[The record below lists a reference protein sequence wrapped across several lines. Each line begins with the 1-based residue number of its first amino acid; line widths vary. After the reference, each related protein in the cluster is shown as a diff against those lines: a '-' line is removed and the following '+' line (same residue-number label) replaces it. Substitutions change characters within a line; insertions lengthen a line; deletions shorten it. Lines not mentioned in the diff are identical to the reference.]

1 MKPIKHAII
10 FFLTICC
17 SSLSFGQKQNID
29 YKHQVF
35 LTGNICDAVN
45 DDHFFSSLETTLKN
59 TRQPFSLIL
68 NGDLTD
74 AKSGSEKWIEQINRI
89 KFLIKT
95 TEQLP
100 QGKIILWAGDR
111 DWNQSRKGGQ
121 KQFRKL
127 EKEIKSF
134 IKDND
139 FKRTEWANKKGCLG
153 PDTYELDESLLLI
166 VANSQWW
173 NHPFDK
179 PRSEDGLCK
188 IITSEDFAEELES
201 EVNENQDKNI
211 IIAGHHPFE
220 SFGNYGGHFSFVDH
234 LKPFPIIGSF
244 KTAYHKNIGT
254 PEDISNKH
262 LHAYREEFH
271 NLFFFHK
278 NLIYVS
284 AHEKN
289 QQIIRDGENYLINS
303 GAPSKGKYAD
313 QHENALVSSSKPG
326 IIVLNYFDSGKI
338 ESSFLEKKEEKLI
351 AQKNHLLFLSSC
363 IEGSLNK
370 ENTPINYS
378 YAPCLSKEKAAKKL
392 ERFYPDTITIAGP
405 EYKSGTWKKIWL
417 GKHYRTT
424 WTQPVKVPSL
434 DLDNT
439 FRGLT
444 IYKKGGGRQTTSLKF
459 KATDGT
465 QYTFR
470 SVNKDPSKAFNY
482 TLRPTF
488 ITPLMRDQTSTQS
501 PYGAMAVAALLDEI
515 DILHAT
521 PKLYLLPDDPKLG
534 AFQKR
539 YGNLLGMLEDNPSKP
554 NDAGEVFG
562 GADKIYQ
569 SNKLYKKLYESR
581 KNRIDEKEFIKARI
595 FDMLIGDWSK
605 HEDNWK
611 WAGFKQ
617 DKGILFRPIPRD
629 RDHTFS
635 LQDGLIPWL
644 ANRSWAIKNIETFSY
659 DLKKKELRS
668 LMYQAIHMDRFLST
682 SGSREDWLA
691 AAVSIQVNISEEEID
706 QAVLKMPLEIQETS
720 GKTIAKKLKSR
731 IKHLDKYALWY
742 YEMLSE
748 YIDVVG
754 SNSKEYFEITRMD
767 NGNVNLKI
775 FNAKKKEKGKNL
787 YYDRTF
793 SPKETKELRIYGLG
807 GDDIFDIKGN
817 GKSKILIRVLGNS
830 GDDTFN
836 DNNTIA
842 KTKTL
847 LYDKGKGTTFNTSK
861 GSKIVNHWDKKIY
874 DFDRSAFDYN
884 WNSPILGM
892 SYNNFN
898 GFSLKLGTTFIRQK
912 FGKKGYGSTHSI
924 YGSASTENN
933 YAVNYSGRFHQVLKN
948 WDIPFEIDISQP
960 EFRNNFFGVGN
971 NTTNEPKKQEV
982 DFYRFSRKKFSIE
995 TGIGKQ
1001 FWKKSSLD
1009 FLVGYETS
1017 SFNDPENSILSVD
1030 TSLLGANINLEEI
1043 PVKAKAVIDFRD
1055 QSGFPYNGIL
1065 WLLDYRLGTIV
1076 DGVPKATTYGIAAS
1090 SIEYYISTKHQNPI
1104 TLGVR
1109 FGGAV
1114 SHGDV
1119 PFYHLPNIGG
1129 ASGLRGFIGERFTGE
1144 SSLYFNSEIR
1154 WQLFHRYT
1162 SFVPIKFGLKA
1173 FYDTG
1178 RVFSDFDDA
1187 NSSKWHAGYG
1197 AGIFIVP
1204 MNEAVS
1210 ISLQV
1215 GFSEEES
1222 FYPVIS
1228 FGKAL

>member
-1 MKPIKHAII
+1 M
-10 FFLTICC
+10 
-17 SSLSFGQKQNID
+17 
-29 YKHQVF
+29 
-35 LTGNICDAVN
+35 
-45 DDHFFSSLETTLKN
+45 
-59 TRQPFSLIL
+59 
-68 NGDLTD
+68 
-74 AKSGSEKWIEQINRI
+74 
-89 KFLIKT
+89 IKT
-95 TEQLP
+95 VEEIP
-100 QGKIILWAGDR
+100 RGKIILIAGDR
-111 DWNQSRKGGQ
+111 DWNASSKGGQ
-121 KQFRKL
+121 KQFGKL
-127 EKEIKSF
+127 EKELKSF
-134 IKDND
+134 IKKNN
-139 FKRTEWANKKGCLG
+139 FKRTEWTNKKGCPG
-153 PDTYELDESLLLI
+153 PDTYELNESLFLV

-179 PRSEDGLCK
+179 PNAEDGICTV
-188 IITSEDFAEELES
+188 ITGEDFAEELES
-201 EVNENQDKNI
+201 EVNENLDKNI

-220 SFGNYGGHFSFVDH
+220 SFGNYGGHFSVVDH
-234 LKPFPIIGSF
+234 LKPFPILGSF
-244 KTAYHKNIGT
+244 KTAYHQNIGT

-262 LHAYREEFH
+262 LLEYREELH

-289 QQIIRDGENYLINS
+289 QQIIRNGENYLINS
-303 GAPSKGKYAD
+303 GAPSKGTYSSSHK
-313 QHENALVSSSKPG
+313 NALVSSSKAG

-338 ESSFLEKKEEKLI
+338 ESTFWERKNDELI
-351 AQKNHLLFLSSC
+351 AKENHLLFLSSC
-363 IEGSLNK
+363 IEGNLYA
-370 ENTPINYS
+370 ENTPVNFS
-378 YAPCLSKEKAAKKL
+378 YTPCISKEKATINLKRK
-392 ERFYPDTITIAGP
+392 YPDTIVVAGS
-405 EYKSGTWKKIWL
+405 EYKSGTWKKMWL

-439 FRGLT
+439 FGGLT

-465 QYTFR
+465 RYTFR

-482 TLRPTF
+482 KLRPTF

-521 PKLYLLPDDPKLG
+521 PKLYILPDDPKLG
-534 AFQKR
+534 TFQKR

-554 NDAGEVFG
+554 NNAGKVFG

-569 SNKLYKKLYESR
+569 SNKLYKKLYETR
-581 KNRIDEKEFIKARI
+581 KNRIDEKEFIKARV

-611 WAGFKQ
+611 WARYDQEDGYY
-617 DKGILFRPIPRD
+617 FRPIPRD

-635 LQDGLIPWL
+635 LQDGIIPWL

-682 SGSREDWLA
+682 SSTREDWLA
-691 AAVSIQVNISEEEID
+691 AARSIQENISDEEID
-706 QAVLKMPLEIQETS
+706 QAVLKMPNEIQETS

-731 IKHLDKYALWY
+731 IKHLEKYAGWY
-742 YEMLSE
+742 YDYLAE
-748 YIDVVG
+748 YVDVVG
-754 SNSKEYFEITRMD
+754 SNKEEYFEITRMD
-767 NGNVNLKI
+767 NGNINLKI
-775 FNAKKKEKGKNL
+775 FNEKKNKKGKHL
-787 YYDRTF
+787 YYERTF
-793 SPKETKELRIYGLG
+793 YPKETKELRIYGLG

-817 GKSKILIRVLGNS
+817 GKSKMVIRILGNS
-830 GDDTFN
+830 GDDFFK
-836 DNNTIA
+836 DEEKYS

-847 LYDKGKGTTFNTSK
+847 IYDKGKGSKFEVGK
-861 GSKIVNHWDKKIY
+861 GSKVVNHWNKNIY
-874 DFDRSAFDYN
+874 DYNRTTFDYN
-884 WNSPILGM
+884 WNAPIVGM

-898 GFSLKLGTTFIRQK
+898 GLSLKLGTTFIRQK
-912 FGKKGYGSTHSI
+912 FGKKDYGSTHSI
-924 YGSASTENN
+924 YGSASTEGNFAAN
-933 YAVNYSGRFHQVLKN
+933 YTARFHHVLKS
-948 WDIPFEIDISQP
+948 WDIPFEIDFASP
-960 EFRNNFFGVGN
+960 EFRNNFYGIGN
-971 NTTNEPKKQEV
+971 NSTNLQELQAAG
-982 DFYRFSRKKFSIE
+982 FYRFSRNKFSVE

-1009 FLVGYETS
+1009 FLVGYERS
-1017 SFNDPENSILSVD
+1017 SFDDPDNTILAVD
-1030 TSLLGANINLEEI
+1030 STLFGANINLQEI
-1043 PVKAKAVIDFRD
+1043 PLQARAIIDFRD

-1065 WLLDYRLGTIV
+1065 WLLNYRFGTIV
-1076 DGVPKATTYGIAAS
+1076 EGVPEATTYGIAES
-1090 SIEYYISTKHQNPI
+1090 SIEYYISTKHQNPV

-1109 FGGAV
+1109 LGGAV
-1114 SHGDV
+1114 SHGDI

-1129 ASGLRGFIGERFTGE
+1129 ASRLRGFIGERFTGE
-1144 SSLYFNSEIR
+1144 SSMYFNSEIR

-1178 RVFSDFDDA
+1178 RVYSDFDDA

-1204 MNEAVS
+1204 LNEAMS

-1222 FYPVIS
+1222 FFPVIS

>member
-1 MKPIKHAII
+1 MDSIKHTFI
-10 FFLTICC
+10 FLFLLCLGF
-17 SSLSFGQKQNID
+17 SSQGQKKD

-35 LTGNICDAVN
+35 LTGNICDAVS
-45 DDHFFSSLETTLKN
+45 DEGFFTSLESTLKN
-59 TRQPFSLIL
+59 TQQPYSLIL

-74 AKSGSEKWIEQINRI
+74 AKYGSKLWAAQIERI

-95 TEQLP
+95 VEENP
-100 QGKIILWAGDR
+100 QGKIILIAGDR
-111 DWNQSRKGGQ
+111 DWNRSRKGGQ
-121 KQFRKL
+121 KQFGKL
-127 EKEIKSF
+127 EKELKSF
-134 IKDND
+134 IKKNKY
-139 FKRTEWANKKGCLG
+139 KRTEWTNKKGCPG
-153 PDTYELDESLLLI
+153 PDTYDLDESLLLI

-179 PRSEDGLCK
+179 PRSEDGLCTV
-188 IITSEDFAEELES
+188 ITGEDFAEELES
-201 EVNENQDKNI
+201 EVKENQDKNI
-211 IIAGHHPFE
+211 IIAGHHPVI
-220 SFGNYGGHFSFVDH
+220 SFGNYGGYFSFVDH

-244 KTAYHKNIGT
+244 KTAFHKNIGT
-254 PEDISNKH
+254 PEDISNEH
-262 LHAYREEFH
+262 LDEYREELI

-284 AHEKN
+284 GHEKN
-289 QQIIRDGENYLINS
+289 QQIVQVGENYTINS
-303 GAPSKGKYAD
+303 GAPSKGNYAA
-313 QHENALVSSSKPG
+313 QHENALVSSSKAG
-326 IIVLNYFDSGKI
+326 VIVLNYFDSGKI
-338 ESSFLEKKEEKLI
+338 ETSFLEKKKESLI
-351 AQKNHLLFLSSC
+351 TQENHILFLSSC
-363 IEGSLNK
+363 IEGNLTK
-370 ENTPINYS
+370 EKTPFNFS
-378 YAPCLSKEKAAKKL
+378 YVPCLSKEKATKKL
-392 ERFYPDTITIAGP
+392 ERVYPDTITIAGP
-405 EYKSGTWKKIWL
+405 EYKSGGWKKAWL

-439 FRGLT
+439 YGGLT

-569 SNKLYKKLYESR
+569 SNKLYKKLYETR

-611 WAGFKQ
+611 WAAFKQ
-617 DKGILFRPIPRD
+617 EKGILFRPIPRD

-635 LQDGLIPWL
+635 LQDGIIPWI

-691 AAVSIQVNISEEEID
+691 AAKSIQANISDEEID
-706 QAVLKMPLEIQETS
+706 QAVLKMPLEIQEIS

-748 YIDVVG
+748 YVDVVG
-754 SNSKEYFEITRMD
+754 SNSKEYFEITRMK
-767 NGNVNLKI
+767 NGHVNLKI
-775 FNAKKKEKGKNL
+775 FNAKKGKKGKNL
-787 YYDRTF
+787 FYDRTF
-793 SPKETKELRIYGLG
+793 SPKETKELRVYGLG
-807 GDDIFDIKGN
+807 GDDIFDIQGN
-817 GKSKILIRVLGNS
+817 GKSKIKIRVLGNS
-830 GDDTFN
+830 GDDIFK
-836 DNNTIA
+836 DEEKSS

-847 LYDKGKGTTFNTSK
+847 LYDKGKGTKFNTGK
-861 GSKIVNHWDKKIY
+861 GSKIVKHWNKDVY
-874 DFDRSAFDYN
+874 NFDRGAFDYN

-892 SYNNFN
+892 SYSNFN
-898 GFSLKLGTTFIRQK
+898 GISLKLGTTFIRQK
-912 FGKKGYGSTHSI
+912 FGKEGYGSTHSI
-924 YGSASTENN
+924 YGSASTKENTAAN
-933 YAVNYSGRFHQVLKN
+933 YKARFHHVLKD
-948 WDIPFEIDISQP
+948 WDIPFEIDFANP
-960 EFRNNFFGVGN
+960 EFRNKFYGLGN
-971 NTTNEPKKQEV
+971 NTIIDDDSNNN
-982 DFYRFSRKKFSIE
+982 DYYRFFHKTFSVE
-995 TGIGKQ
+995 TGIGRT

-1017 SFNDPENSILSVD
+1017 SFDNSDNSILQVD
-1030 TSLLGANINLEEI
+1030 TSFFGSNINLGEI
-1043 PVKAKAVIDFRD
+1043 PVTARAMIDFRD
-1055 QSGFPYNGIL
+1055 EKGFPYNGIL
-1065 WLLDYRLGTIV
+1065 WVLDYRLGTIV
-1076 DGVPKATTYGIAAS
+1076 DGVPETTTYGVAKS
-1090 SIEYYISTKHQNPI
+1090 SIEYYISSKHQNPV

-1109 FGGAV
+1109 VGGAV
-1114 SHGDV
+1114 THGDA

-1129 ASGLRGFIGERFTGE
+1129 ATGLRGFTGERFTGE
-1144 SSLYFNSEIR
+1144 SSVYINSEIR

-1178 RVFSDFDDA
+1178 RVFSDLDDV

-1204 MNEAVS
+1204 LNEAVS

>member
-1 MKPIKHAII
+1 MDLIKYTILF
-10 FFLTICC
+10 FFLF
-17 SSLSFGQKQNID
+17 SLSYSAQGQKKD

-35 LTGNICDAVN
+35 LTGNICEAVS
-45 DDHFFSSLETTLKN
+45 DEGFFTSLETTLKK
-59 TRQPFSLIL
+59 TQQPFTLIL

-74 AKSGSEKWIEQINRI
+74 AKYGSKKWTAQFERLQ
-89 KFLIKT
+89 FLIKT
-95 TEQLP
+95 VEQIP
-100 QGKIILWAGDR
+100 QGKIILIAGDR
-111 DWNQSRKGGQ
+111 DWNKSSKGGQ
-121 KQFRKL
+121 KQFEKL

-134 IKDND
+134 IKDNN
-139 FKRTEWANKKGCLG
+139 FKRTEWTNKKGCPG
-153 PDTYELDESLLLI
+153 PDTYDLDESLLLI

-179 PRSEDGLCK
+179 PRAEDGFCTV
-188 IITSEDFAEELES
+188 ITGEDFAEELES
-201 EVNENQDKNI
+201 EVNENRDKNI

-220 SFGNYGGHFSFVDH
+220 SFGNYGGHFSMFDH
-234 LKPFPIIGSF
+234 LKPFPVLGSF
-244 KTAYHKNIGT
+244 KTAYHRNIGT
-254 PEDISNKH
+254 PEDISNEH
-262 LHAYREEFH
+262 LLEYREEFY
-271 NLFFFHK
+271 NLFFFHQ

-289 QQIIRDGENYLINS
+289 QQIIRHGENYLINS
-303 GAPSKGKYAD
+303 GAPSKGKYASS
-313 QHENALVSSSKPG
+313 HKNALLSSSKAG

-338 ESSFLEKKEEKLI
+338 ESTFWEREKDELI
-351 AQKNHLLFLSSC
+351 AKENHLLFLSSC
-363 IEGSLNK
+363 IEGNLNN
-370 ENTPINYS
+370 ENTPINFTYT
-378 YAPCLSKEKAAKKL
+378 PCISKEKASIKL
-392 ERFYPDTITIAGP
+392 ERAYPDTIAIAGE
-405 EYKSGTWKKIWL
+405 EYKSGGWKKLWL

-424 WTQPVKVPSL
+424 WTKPVTVPSL

-439 FRGLT
+439 FGGLK

-459 KATDGT
+459 KAEDGT

-482 TLRPTF
+482 KLRPTF

-521 PKLYLLPDDPKLG
+521 PTLYILPDDPKLG
-534 AFQKR
+534 TFQKR

-569 SNKLYKKLYESR
+569 SNKLYKKLYDTR
-581 KNRIDEKEFIKARI
+581 KNRLDEKEFIKARV

-611 WAGFKQ
+611 WARYDQENGYF
-617 DKGILFRPIPRD
+617 FRPIPRD

-635 LQDGLIPWL
+635 LQDGIIPWL
-644 ANRSWAIKNIETFSY
+644 ANRSWAIKNIETFGY

-682 SGSREDWLA
+682 TATKEDWLA
-691 AAVSIQVNISEEEID
+691 AARSIQDNISEEEID
-706 QAVLKMPLEIQETS
+706 QAVLKMPIEIQDKS

-731 IKHLDKYALWY
+731 IKHLEKYAGWY
-742 YEMLSE
+742 YDYLAE
-748 YIDVVG
+748 YIDVIG
-754 SNSKEYFEITRMD
+754 SNDKEYFEITRMD
-767 NGNVNLKI
+767 DGNINLKI
-775 FNAKKKEKGKNL
+775 FNIKKKKKGNDL

-793 SPKETKELRIYGLG
+793 FPNETKELRIYGLG

-830 GDDTFN
+830 GDDVFK
-836 DNNTIA
+836 DEEKSS

-847 LYDKGKGTTFNTSK
+847 LYDKGKGTKFEVGK
-861 GSKIVNHWDKKIY
+861 GSKVVNHWNKKIY
-874 DFDRSAFDYN
+874 EYDRTAFDYN

-898 GFSLKLGTTFIRQK
+898 GLSLKLGTTFLRQK
-912 FGKKGYGSTHSI
+912 FGKKDYGSTHSI
-924 YGSASTENN
+924 YASASTEKNF
-933 YAVNYSGRFHQVLKN
+933 AANYSARFHHALKN
-948 WDIPFEIDISQP
+948 WDIPFEIDLASP

-971 NTTNEPKKQEV
+971 NTANLEERQDEN
-982 DFYRFSRKKFSIE
+982 FYRFSRNKFSIE
-995 TGIGKQ
+995 SGIGKQ

-1017 SFNDPENSILSVD
+1017 RFDNPGNSILSVD
-1030 TSLLGANINLEEI
+1030 TTLFGANTQIGEV
-1043 PVKAKAVIDFRD
+1043 PVKARAIIDFRD

-1065 WLLDYRLGTIV
+1065 WLMDYRFGTIV
-1076 DGVPKATTYGIAAS
+1076 EGVPETTTYGIASS
-1090 SIEYYISTKHQNPI
+1090 SIEYYISSKHQNPV

-1109 FGGAV
+1109 FGGAIT
-1114 SHGDV
+1114 HGNV

-1129 ASGLRGFIGERFTGE
+1129 ATGLRGFIGERFTGE
-1144 SSLYFNSEIR
+1144 SSMYFNSEIR
-1154 WQLFHRYT
+1154 WQLFQRYT
-1162 SFVPIKFGLKA
+1162 SVVPVKFGIKA

-1178 RVFSDFDDA
+1178 RVYSDFDEA
-1187 NSSKWHAGYG
+1187 NSTKWHAGYG

-1204 MNEAVS
+1204 LNEALS

-1222 FYPVIS
+1222 FFPVIS